1 MMTPA
6 LILLA
11 AAATWLVVPGAGLAR
26 LEHGRA
32 HSATPGRPGEPY
44 PRLWRALAG
53 VGVAA
58 VCTFLLPNM
67 SLVGLACGGIVF
79 ALSGLL
85 RRHVSHRLELEQMPD
100 SLDFLAICFE
110 SGAPTST
117 ALATVADVSPPC
129 TQSLLRRVLSHL
141 HVGRAP
147 EEAWEELAAHPVWG
161 VVAKDMVR
169 ASRSGI
175 SLAGSLRL
183 HADDARTEAR
193 DAAMKRARKV
203 GVKSVV
209 PLMAC
214 FLPAFV
220 LIGVVPIIASLLKNF
235 FS

>member
-1 MMTPA
+1 MIAPA
-6 LILLA
+6 LMLLA

-26 LEHGRA
+26 LDDGRT
-32 HSATPGRPGEPY
+32 HNATRTRPGEPY
-44 PRLWRALAG
+44 PRLWRAAAG
-53 VGVAA
+53 IGVAA
-58 VCTFLLPNM
+58 LCVFLLPDM
-67 SLVGLACGGIVF
+67 PLVGLACGGVAF
-79 ALSGLL
+79 ALTGWL
-85 RRHVSHRLELEQMPD
+85 RRHVSHRQELEQMPD
-100 SLDFLAICFE
+100 ALDFLAVCFE
-110 SGAPTST
+110 SGAPTPT
-117 ALATVADVSPPC
+117 ALATVADVSPPR
-129 TQSLLRRVLSHL
+129 TQSLLRRVLAHL

-147 EEAWEELAAHPVWG
+147 EQAWQELAAHPVWG

-169 ASRSGI
+169 ASRSGT

-183 HADDARTEAR
+183 HADDARIQAR

-235 FS
+235 FT